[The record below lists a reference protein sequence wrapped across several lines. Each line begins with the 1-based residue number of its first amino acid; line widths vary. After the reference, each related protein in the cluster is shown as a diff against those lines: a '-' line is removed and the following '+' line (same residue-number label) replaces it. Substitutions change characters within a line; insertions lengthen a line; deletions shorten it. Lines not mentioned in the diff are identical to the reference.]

1 MPSSQPL
8 LIRTRWNF
16 GFYVPTV
23 LLESPMTP
31 LQAQSPVSRYMA
43 LVLRSVFKPAPD
55 TRNQLQFC
63 IWNESHAPFSV
74 PQQSQA
80 TIQLPGNP
88 KFKPEMKFGIR
99 KEFLIWGTPKPNQF
113 KLCYQNER
121 KKINNQIKIL
131 MELWIKISKIPK
143 FKPSKFKTQN
153 FKISKFKL
161 STKPL
166 GLTIKISSS
175 KLFISPTI
183 HI

>member
-43 LVLRSVFKPAPD
+43 LVLRSVFKPALD

-63 IWNESHAPFSV
+63 IWNESHALFSV

-121 KKINNQIKIL
+121 KKINNQK
-131 MELWIKISKIPK
+131 
-143 FKPSKFKTQN
+143 SKFWWN
-153 FKISKFKL
+153 FKLKYLRFPNLNLQNLKLKTSKFQN
-161 STKPL
+161 
-166 GLTIKISSS
+166 SS
-175 KLFISPTI
+175 
-183 HI
+183 